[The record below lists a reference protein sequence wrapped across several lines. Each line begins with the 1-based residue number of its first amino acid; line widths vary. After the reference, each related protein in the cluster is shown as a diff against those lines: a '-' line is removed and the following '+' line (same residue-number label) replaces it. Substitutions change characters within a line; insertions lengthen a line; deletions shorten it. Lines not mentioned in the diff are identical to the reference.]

1 MNTDP
6 VRLLDGGELTPDE
19 RRALGADQV
28 STSPVGAKGAIWAAL
43 SLKLAAPAT
52 AAAAALSSSAPATA
66 SGASAVATASSITAV
81 ALVKSATLGV
91 ALGAAVGT
99 GLFFGARSEAPR
111 PAATVVGNRGVGD
124 LGATGVRAPFHVAS
138 EARVK
143 IAWTITNLDD
153 KEHAV
158 ELLVDPWNEF
168 IRYRPSVQVVNEDVT
183 TPDYSGFDK
192 FVIVPPK
199 SRVQGELT
207 PDDVV
212 ELAVDLAT
220 AQIVMS
226 KAGNDPNVDA
236 NALINHAFNLQNR
249 SNQPDPLIA
258 PYLPGGAVPGVIG
271 FDLGLRFTAT
281 DTQQTAP
288 NVAVEALVDVEDLQ
302 GDRVTPPG
310 DTSNQL
316 NVPSREL
323 VPPKPSTMN

>member
-1 MNTDP
+1 MPFAFREPRENRGTSVVSAPRLVGACPHRARASLARVIALAVAASLACGACANTDDNQVSQPSVVGMSDKLGASYADGELTLFEVQTP
-6 VRLLDGGELTPDE
+6 VRLPFRKPTDQEKS
-19 RRALGADQV
+19 ALGKQ
-28 STSPVGAKGAIWAAL
+28 
-43 SLKLAAPAT
+43 APF
-52 AAAAALSSSAPATA
+52 P
-66 SGASAVATASSITAV
+66 
-81 ALVKSATLGV
+81 
-91 ALGAAVGT
+91 
-99 GLFFGARSEAPR
+99 
-111 PAATVVGNRGVGD
+111 
-124 LGATGVRAPFHVAS
+124 RAPFHLAS

-168 IRYRPSVQVVNEDVT
+168 IRYHPTVQVVNADVT

-258 PYLPGGAVPGVIG
+258 PYLPAGAVPGVIG